1 MKVKHVYPSCFVS
14 GFPLV
19 THDGRERGR
28 VGMADPVERKESS
41 DRTDRD
47 KMESPQGILLFSLST
62 ILNSSSEGRLS
73 RLG

>member
-47 KMESPQGILLFSLST
+47 KMESPQGILLSFPLYHT
-62 ILNSSSEGRLS
+62 QFVVRGEA
-73 RLG
+73 